1 MKQGAHVYV
10 VDDDKDIRN
19 SLKWLLES
27 VGLQVST
34 YDSAEQ
40 FLETYADAGPGCLI
54 LDIRM
59 PGMGGLQLLERHE
72 VPLPVIM
79 LTGHGDTVM
88 AVRAMKAGAFDFI
101 EKPASHQEL
110 LERINEAIER
120 SRIMHTQRVERVRFI
135 EAQSRLSPREFEVM
149 QGVVKGQASK
159 AIAIALELSERT
171 VEKHRKSIM
180 AKMQTDSLAELIRL
194 FILYGG
200 EPP

>member
-1 MKQGAHVYV
+1 
-10 VDDDKDIRN
+10 
-19 SLKWLLES
+19 
-27 VGLQVST
+27 
-34 YDSAEQ
+34 
-40 FLETYADAGPGCLI
+40 
-54 LDIRM
+54 
-59 PGMGGLQLLERHE
+59 
-72 VPLPVIM
+72 M

-101 EKPASHQEL
+101 EKPAPHQEL